1 MPRPRETHE
10 THLFLLAA
18 LCPLFSASAA
28 QFPLHRDEAKIIQ
41 GIITAELEKSH
52 KDWKAT
58 AMDNGVQSFVSTR
71 YVPKVVER
79 INVLNGSGM
88 ARVARPHL
96 T

>member
-1 MPRPRETHE
+1 MAKVNWSSES
-10 THLFLLAA
+10 LLIR
-18 LCPLFSASAA
+18 SRAA
-28 QFPLHRDEAKIIQ
+28 QEYFTTH
-41 GIITAELEKSH
+41 TAELEKSH

-79 INVLNGSGM
+79 ICVLNGRGK
-88 ARVARPHL
+88 ARLVRSQL